1 MVVNKASSRIAY
13 VSTGSVPAVD
23 APSLPNVVPTIVT
36 VDSEDEFD
44 EDISA
49 GPENDRSPLLTG
61 ARAEWVKKQLELV
74 KLSMKNNS
82 NPYTSRT
89 AVLVNGWIYPPN
101 PSFRASTSA
110 IRYTFP
116 RIFVWLPRYL
126 TEVIKCPRCSSHN
139 TKSDGWP
146 THPIARRVVDLHDC
160 YYLAT
165 RRQKCNACNLS
176 FMGNGL
182 SILKSLPPH
191 SLSLYPAFLTH
202 RSGMDFQVINLLRHS
217 VSESFGFESFKRL
230 LKANHMRRHDELELQ
245 YYSAFKNDKTPKG
258 KETKHILPDPFP
270 SFFESDFGGFVPS
283 ANYLSHVFMSFQAM
297 HEPSLV
303 TQIVKASGDIIG
315 LDHSFKVD
323 ICHRVSPSLR
333 FRN

>member
-1 MVVNKASSRIAY
+1 
-13 VSTGSVPAVD
+13 
-23 APSLPNVVPTIVT
+23 
-36 VDSEDEFD
+36 
-44 EDISA
+44 
-49 GPENDRSPLLTG
+49 
-61 ARAEWVKKQLELV
+61 
-74 KLSMKNNS
+74 MKNNS

-126 TEVIKCPRCSSHN
+126 TEVIKCPRCSSHS

-230 LKANHMRRHDELELQ
+230 LKANHMRRHDERS
-245 YYSAFKNDKTPKG
+245 YSTIRQLRMTRHLKAKKRSIFCLIRFLHSSNLILVGLYHLPITCP
-258 KETKHILPDPFP
+258 TYSCHFRQCMKH
-270 SFFESDFGGFVPS
+270 
-283 ANYLSHVFMSFQAM
+283 H
-297 HEPSLV
+297 
-303 TQIVKASGDIIG
+303 
-315 LDHSFKVD
+315 
-323 ICHRVSPSLR
+323 
-333 FRN
+333 